1 MSWIPLIAL
10 AVAAFLI
17 AAFALK
23 LPKSG
28 WAIFGAALLFG
39 LAGYA
44 MQGNPGYAGAPKTT
58 DPVASESNFAMI
70 DARRAFYDPDMMP
83 SRFVVTADAF
93 SRNGKHQDA
102 ANMLRNAITDNPKD
116 AEAWLALG
124 SALIEH
130 ADGTLT
136 PAAMYAYSQAEA
148 LNPTNPAPSYFL
160 GVGLLRSGQPAQAR
174 GVWAD
179 LLESAPKDAA
189 WRPQLE
195 DRLGRLDELLNQMG
209 ETGQ

>member
-10 AVAAFLI
+10 GVTAFLI
-17 AAFALK
+17 AAFVLK
-23 LPKSG
+23 LPKSA
-28 WAIFGAALLFG
+28 WSIFGAAMLFG

-44 MQGNPGYAGAPKTT
+44 LQGNPGYSGAPKTT
-58 DPVASESNFAMI
+58 DPVEGESNFAMI
-70 DARRAFYDPDMMP
+70 EARREFFDPDMMP

-102 ANMLRNAITDNPKD
+102 ANMLRNAVTEKPDD

-124 SALIEH
+124 NALIEH

-136 PAAMYAYSQAEA
+136 PAAMYSYSRAEK
-148 LNPTNPAPSYFL
+148 LNPLNPAPTYFL
-160 GVGLLRSGQPAQAR
+160 GVAFLRSGQPGQAR

-179 LLESAPKDAA
+179 LLENAPDDAA

-195 DRLGRLDELLNQMG
+195 ERLGRLDELLGQ
-209 ETGQ
+209 TGGLTD